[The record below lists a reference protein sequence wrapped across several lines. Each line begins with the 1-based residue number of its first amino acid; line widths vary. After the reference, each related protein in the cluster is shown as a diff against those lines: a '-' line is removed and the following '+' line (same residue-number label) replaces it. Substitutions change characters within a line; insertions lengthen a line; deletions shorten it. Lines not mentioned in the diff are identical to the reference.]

1 MRLSHKLLSAAVLLL
16 CFALFITL
24 LPTTKAWAVQTA
36 KTAESSF
43 SDEDL
48 DVMRKALTAGVE
60 VRGKKPELPRLLP
73 SDTTVKAVG
82 KVLEK
87 DLPLYFK
94 NTEDSSVYVY
104 LPQEAI
110 VSVLEDCEEKFRVSY
125 NNWTGFVSAEAI
137 ELFKRNDTFACYGVV
152 DTEELS
158 VYAEAAAENETAEPV
173 ATLTGGARIEVSAFR
188 QGWFAVKSGDIAGFV
203 SGDSLDL
210 TLEKEAPKPVV
221 KTPPKEEKKTEGTA
235 KEEADSKTEDSSS
248 TVVNGSGSDI
258 AAYAMQ
264 FVGVP
269 YVYGGASPSGFDC
282 SGFTRYVFAQFG
294 VKLSHGATPQ
304 LNSGAEVSRD
314 NLQPGDL
321 VFFQGTY
328 ATSSAASHCGI
339 YIGDGQFIHSAS
351 SGNRGITISNLSDS
365 YYSRHYLT
373 ARRVAVS

>member
-1 MRLSHKLLSAAVLLL
+1 MRLSHKLLSAAALLL
-16 CFALFITL
+16 CFFLFMTL
-24 LPTTKAWAVQTA
+24 LPTTTAWAVQPA
-36 KTAESSF
+36 KTAETTF

-48 DVMRKALTAGVE
+48 DVVRKALTAGVE

-94 NTEDSSVYVY
+94 NTEDSAVYVY
-104 LPQEAI
+104 LPEEAI

-158 VYAEAAAENETAEPV
+158 VYAEAAAENENAEPV

-188 QGWFAVKSGDIAGFV
+188 QGWFAVKSGDIEGFV

-248 TVVNGSGSDI
+248 AVVNGSGSDI
-258 AAYAMQ
+258 ASFAMQ

-294 VKLSHGATPQ
+294 VKLPHGATPQ
-304 LNSGAEVSRD
+304 LKSGAEVSRD

-373 ARRVAVS
+373 ARRVAV

>member
-1 MRLSHKLLSAAVLLL
+1 MKLSRKLLSAAALLL
-16 CFALFITL
+16 CFVLFITL

-94 NTEDSSVYVY
+94 DTEDSSVYAY
-104 LPQEAI
+104 LPKDAI

-137 ELFKRNDTFACYGVV
+137 ELFKRSDSFACYGVV

-158 VYAEAAAENETAEPV
+158 VYAEAAAENETAEPT
-173 ATLTGGARIEVSAFR
+173 ATLAGGARIEVSAF
-188 QGWFAVKSGDIAGFV
+188 QHGWFAVKSGDIEGFV

-221 KTPPKEEKKTEGTA
+221 KKPAKTET
-235 KEEADSKTEDSSS
+235 KTEENADSKTEDSSS

-294 VKLSHGATPQ
+294 VKLPHGATPQ
-304 LNSGAEVSRD
+304 LKSGAEVSRD

-373 ARRVAVS
+373 ARRVAV

>member
-1 MRLSHKLLSAAVLLL
+1 MKLSHRLLSAAALLL

-24 LPTTKAWAVQTA
+24 LPTTTAWAAQNI
-36 KTAESSF
+36 KNAETTF

-48 DVMRKALTAGVE
+48 DVMRKALAVGVE
-60 VRGKKPELPRLLP
+60 ARGKKPELPRLLP

-94 NTEDSSVYVY
+94 DTEDSAVYVF
-104 LPQEAI
+104 LPEEAI

-137 ELFKRNDTFACYGVV
+137 ELFKRSDSFACYGVV

-158 VYAEAAAENETAEPV
+158 VYAEAAAENETTESI
-173 ATLTGGARIEVSAFR
+173 ATLAGGTRIEVSAFR
-188 QGWFAVKSGDIAGFV
+188 QGWFAVKSGDIEGFV

-221 KTPPKEEKKTEGTA
+221 KAPAKAETKTEEKTA
-235 KEEADSKTEDSSS
+235 EQPESSS
-248 TVVNGSGSDI
+248 PVVNGSGSDI

-282 SGFTRYVFAQFG
+282 SGFTMYVFSHFG
-294 VKLSHGATPQ
+294 VKLPHGATSQ
-304 LNSGAEVSRD
+304 LNSGVEVSRD

-373 ARRVAVS
+373 ARRVEM

>member
-1 MRLSHKLLSAAVLLL
+1 MRLSHKLLSAAALLL
-16 CFALFITL
+16 CFFLFMTL
-24 LPTTKAWAVQTA
+24 LPTTTAWAVQPA
-36 KTAESSF
+36 KTAETTF

-48 DVMRKALTAGVE
+48 DVVRKALTAGVE

-94 NTEDSSVYVY
+94 NTEDSAVYVY

-158 VYAEAAAENETAEPV
+158 VYAEAAAENENAEPV

-235 KEEADSKTEDSSS
+235 KEDADSKTEDSSS
-248 TVVNGSGSDI
+248 PVVNGSGSDI
-258 AAYAMQ
+258 ASFAMQ

-294 VKLSHGATPQ
+294 VKLPHGATPQ
-304 LNSGAEVSRD
+304 LNSGTEVSRD

-373 ARRVAVS
+373 ARRVEM

>member
-1 MRLSHKLLSAAVLLL
+1 MKLSRKILSAAALLL
-16 CFALFITL
+16 CFVLFITL
-24 LPTTKAWAVQTA
+24 LPTTKAWAVQTT
-36 KTAESSF
+36 KTTEASF

-48 DVMRKALTAGVE
+48 DVMRKALAVGVE
-60 VRGKKPELPRLLP
+60 VHGKKPELPRLLP

-94 NTEDSSVYVY
+94 NTQDSAVYVY
-104 LPQEAI
+104 LPEDAI

-125 NNWTGFVSAEAI
+125 NNWTGFVSAESI

-158 VYAEAAAENETAEPV
+158 VYAEAAADNETTEPV
-173 ATLTGGARIEVSAFR
+173 ATLEGGARIEVSAF
-188 QGWFAVKSGDIAGFV
+188 QHGWFAVKSDDIEGFV

-221 KTPPKEEKKTEGTA
+221 KTPPKEETKTEEKA
-235 KEEADSKTEDSSS
+235 EESADSNTDSSS
-248 TVVNGSGSDI
+248 AVVNGSGSDI
-258 AAYAMQ
+258 ASYAMQ

-294 VKLSHGATPQ
+294 VKLPHGATPQ
-304 LNSGAEVSRD
+304 LNSGVEVSRD

-328 ATSSAASHCGI
+328 ATSAAASHCGI

-365 YYSRHYLT
+365 YYTRHYLT
-373 ARRVAVS
+373 ARRVEM

>member
-1 MRLSHKLLSAAVLLL
+1 M
-16 CFALFITL
+16 TL
-24 LPTTKAWAVQTA
+24 LPTTKAWAVQTT
-36 KTAESSF
+36 KTAETTF

-94 NTEDSSVYVY
+94 NTEDSAVYVY
-104 LPQEAI
+104 LPKEAI

-158 VYAEAAAENETAEPV
+158 VYAEAAAENENAEPV

-221 KTPPKEEKKTEGTA
+221 KTPPKEEKKTEEKA
-235 KEEADSKTEDSSS
+235 KEDADTKTEDSSS

-258 AAYAMQ
+258 ASFAMQ

-294 VKLSHGATPQ
+294 VKLPHGATPQ

-328 ATSSAASHCGI
+328 ATSAAASHCGI

-373 ARRVAVS
+373 ARRVAV

>member
-1 MRLSHKLLSAAVLLL
+1 MKLSRKILSAATLLL
-16 CFALFITL
+16 CFALFVTL
-24 LPTTKAWAVQTA
+24 LPTTKVWAAQTT
-36 KTAESSF
+36 KTTEVSF
-43 SDEDL
+43 TDEDL
-48 DVMRKALTAGVE
+48 DVMRKALAVGVE
-60 VRGKKPELPRLLP
+60 ARGKKPELPRLLP

-82 KVLEK
+82 KVIEK

-94 NTEDSSVYVY
+94 DTEDSGLYAY
-104 LPQEAI
+104 LPKDAI

-125 NNWTGFVSAEAI
+125 NNWTGYVSAEAI
-137 ELFKRNDTFACYGVV
+137 ELLKRNDTFECYGVV
-152 DTEELS
+152 DTEELN
-158 VYAEAAAENETAEPV
+158 VYAEAATENETAEAV
-173 ATLTGGARIEVSAFR
+173 STLKGGARIEVSAF
-188 QGWFAVKSGDIAGFV
+188 QHGWFAVKSGDIEGFV

-221 KTPPKEEKKTEGTA
+221 KKTTKA
-235 KEEADSKTEDSSS
+235 ATKTEDST

-282 SGFTRYVFAQFG
+282 SGFTRYVFAHFG
-294 VKLSHGATPQ
+294 VKLPHGATPQ
-304 LNSGAEVSRD
+304 LKSGVEVSRD

-328 ATSSAASHCGI
+328 ATSAAASHCGI

-351 SGNRGITISNLSDS
+351 GGNRGITISSLNDS

-373 ARRVAVS
+373 ARRVEM

>member
-1 MRLSHKLLSAAVLLL
+1 MKLSRKILSAVTLLL
-16 CFALFITL
+16 CLALFVTL
-24 LPTTKAWAVQTA
+24 LPTTKAWAAQNT
-36 KTAESSF
+36 KTTEVTF
-43 SDEDL
+43 SNEDL
-48 DVMRKALTAGVE
+48 DVMRKALAVGVE
-60 VRGKKPELPRLLP
+60 ARGKKPELPRLLP
-73 SDTTVKAVG
+73 SDTTVKGVG
-82 KVLEK
+82 KVIEK

-94 NTEDSSVYVY
+94 DTEDSSVYAY
-104 LPQEAI
+104 LPKEAI
-110 VSVLEDCEEKFRVSY
+110 VSVLEDCEEMFRVSY
-125 NNWTGFVSAEAI
+125 NNWTGFVNAEAI
-137 ELFKRNDTFACYGVV
+137 ELFKRNDTFACYGIV

-173 ATLTGGARIEVSAFR
+173 ATLSGGARIEVSSF
-188 QGWFAVKSGDIAGFV
+188 QHGWFAVKSGDIEGFV

-221 KTPPKEEKKTEGTA
+221 KKPTKTET
-235 KEEADSKTEDSSS
+235 KTEETFDSKSDSSS

-269 YVYGGASPSGFDC
+269 YAYGGSSPSGFDC
-282 SGFTRYVFAQFG
+282 SGFTRYVFSHFG
-294 VKLSHGATPQ
+294 VALPHGATPQ
-304 LNSGAEVSRD
+304 LNSGVEVSRD

-351 SGNRGITISNLSDS
+351 SGNRGITISSLNDS

-373 ARRVAVS
+373 ARRVAI

>member
-1 MRLSHKLLSAAVLLL
+1 MRLSHKLLSAAALLL
-16 CFALFITL
+16 CFFLFMTL
-24 LPTTKAWAVQTA
+24 LPTTTAWAVQPA
-36 KTAESSF
+36 KTAETTF

-48 DVMRKALTAGVE
+48 DVVRKALTAGVE

-73 SDTTVKAVG
+73 RDTTVKAVG

-94 NTEDSSVYVY
+94 NTEASAVYVY

-158 VYAEAAAENETAEPV
+158 VFSEAAAENENAEPV

-188 QGWFAVKSGDIAGFV
+188 QGWFAIKSGDIEGFV

-248 TVVNGSGSDI
+248 PVVNGSGSDI

-294 VKLSHGATPQ
+294 VKLPHGATPQ

-373 ARRVAVS
+373 ARRVAV

>member
-1 MRLSHKLLSAAVLLL
+1 M
-16 CFALFITL
+16 TL
-24 LPTTKAWAVQTA
+24 LPTTTAWAVQPA
-36 KTAESSF
+36 KTAETTF

-48 DVMRKALTAGVE
+48 DVVRKALTAGVE

-94 NTEDSSVYVY
+94 NTEDSAVYVY

-158 VYAEAAAENETAEPV
+158 VYAEAAAENENAEPV

-235 KEEADSKTEDSSS
+235 EEEADSKTEDSSS
-248 TVVNGSGSDI
+248 AVVNGSGSDI

-294 VKLSHGATPQ
+294 VKLPHGATPQ

-373 ARRVAVS
+373 ARRVEM

>member
-1 MRLSHKLLSAAVLLL
+1 MKLSRKILSAAVLLL
-16 CFALFITL
+16 CFALFVTL
-24 LPTTKAWAVQTA
+24 LPTTTAWAAQTD
-36 KTAESSF
+36 KNTEVTF

-48 DVMRKALTAGVE
+48 DVMRKALAVGVE
-60 VRGKKPELPRLLP
+60 ARGKKPDLPRLLP
-73 SDTTVKAVG
+73 SDTTVKGVG
-82 KVLEK
+82 KVIEK

-94 NTEDSSVYVY
+94 DTEDSAVYAY
-104 LPQEAI
+104 LPKNAI

-125 NNWTGFVSAEAI
+125 NNWTGYVSAESI
-137 ELFKRNDTFACYGVV
+137 ELFKRSDTFECYGVV

-158 VYAEAAAENETAEPV
+158 VYAEATAENETAEPT
-173 ATLTGGARIEVSAFR
+173 ATLKGGARIEVSAFR
-188 QGWFAVKSGDIAGFV
+188 QGWFAVKSGDIEGFV

-221 KTPPKEEKKTEGTA
+221 KKSTKTEDKKTEDKAET
-235 KEEADSKTEDSSS
+235 

-282 SGFTRYVFAQFG
+282 SGFTRYVFAHFG
-294 VKLSHGATPQ
+294 VKLAHGATPQ
-304 LNSGAEVSRD
+304 LNNGVEVSRD

-328 ATSSAASHCGI
+328 ATSAAASHCGI

-351 SGNRGITISNLSDS
+351 SGNRGITISSLNDS

-373 ARRVAVS
+373 ARRVEM

>member
-1 MRLSHKLLSAAVLLL
+1 MRLSHKLLSAAALLL
-16 CFALFITL
+16 CFFLFMTL
-24 LPTTKAWAVQTA
+24 LPTTTAWAVQPA
-36 KTAESSF
+36 KTAETTF

-48 DVMRKALTAGVE
+48 DVVRKALTAGVE

-94 NTEDSSVYVY
+94 NTEDSAVYVY
-104 LPQEAI
+104 LPEEAI
-110 VSVLEDCEEKFRVSY
+110 VAVLEDCEEKFRVSY

-158 VYAEAAAENETAEPV
+158 VYAEAAAENENAEPV

-188 QGWFAVKSGDIAGFV
+188 QGWFAIKSGDIEGFV

-235 KEEADSKTEDSSS
+235 EEEADNKTEDSSS

-258 AAYAMQ
+258 ASFAMQ

-294 VKLSHGATPQ
+294 VKLPHGATPQ

-373 ARRVAVS
+373 ARRVAV

>member
-1 MRLSHKLLSAAVLLL
+1 MRLSHKLLSAAALLL
-16 CFALFITL
+16 CFFLFMTL
-24 LPTTKAWAVQTA
+24 LPTTTAWAVQPA
-36 KTAESSF
+36 KTAETTF

-48 DVMRKALTAGVE
+48 DVVRKALTAGVE

-94 NTEDSSVYVY
+94 DTEDSAVYVY
-104 LPQEAI
+104 LPKEAI
-110 VSVLEDCEEKFRVSY
+110 VSVLEDCDSRFRVSY

-158 VYAEAAAENETAEPV
+158 VYAEAAAENENAEPV

-188 QGWFAVKSGDIAGFV
+188 QGWFAVKSGDIEGFV

-210 TLEKEAPKPVV
+210 TLGKEAPKPVV

-235 KEEADSKTEDSSS
+235 EEKTDSKTEDSSS
-248 TVVNGSGSDI
+248 PVVNGSGSDI

-294 VKLSHGATPQ
+294 VKLPHGATPQ

-373 ARRVAVS
+373 ARRVAV

>member
-1 MRLSHKLLSAAVLLL
+1 MKLSRKILSAATLLL
-16 CFALFITL
+16 CLALFITL
-24 LPTTKAWAVQTA
+24 LPTTKAWAAQTA
-36 KTAESSF
+36 KTTEVTF

-48 DVMRKALTAGVE
+48 DVMRKALAVGVE
-60 VRGKKPELPRLLP
+60 ARGKKPELPRLLP

-94 NTEDSSVYVY
+94 DTDDSAVYVY
-104 LPQEAI
+104 LPKEAI

-125 NNWTGFVSAEAI
+125 NNWTGFVSAESI

-158 VYAEAAAENETAEPV
+158 VYADAAENETAEPT
-173 ATLTGGARIEVSAFR
+173 ATLTGGARIEVSAF
-188 QGWFAVKSGDIAGFV
+188 QHGWFAVKSGDIEGFV

-221 KTPPKEEKKTEGTA
+221 KAPAKTEEKKT
-235 KEEADSKTEDSSS
+235 DDKTET
-248 TVVNGSGSDI
+248 TVVNGSGNDI

-269 YVYGGASPSGFDC
+269 YAYGGASPSGFDC
-282 SGFTRYVFAQFG
+282 SGFTRYVFAHFG
-294 VKLSHGATPQ
+294 VKLPHGATPQ
-304 LNSGAEVSRD
+304 LNSGVEVSRD

-351 SGNRGITISNLSDS
+351 SGNRGITISSLNDS

-373 ARRVAVS
+373 ARRVEM

>member
-104 LPQEAI
+104 LPKEAI

-188 QGWFAVKSGDIAGFV
+188 QGWFAVKSGDIEGFV

-221 KTPPKEEKKTEGTA
+221 KTPPKEEKKPEGTA

-294 VKLSHGATPQ
+294 VKLPHGATPQ
-304 LNSGAEVSRD
+304 LKSGAEVSRD

-373 ARRVAVS
+373 ARRVAV

>member
-1 MRLSHKLLSAAVLLL
+1 MKLSRKLLSAAALLL
-16 CFALFITL
+16 CFVLFMTL
-24 LPTTKAWAVQTA
+24 LPTTKAWAAQTA
-36 KTAESSF
+36 KTAETSF

-82 KVLEK
+82 EVLEK

-94 NTEDSSVYVY
+94 NTEDSAVYVY
-104 LPQEAI
+104 LPKEAI

-137 ELFKRNDTFACYGVV
+137 KLFKRNDSFACYGVV

-158 VYAEAAAENETAEPV
+158 VYAEAAAENENTEPV

-188 QGWFAVKSGDIAGFV
+188 QGWFAVKSGDIEGFV

-221 KTPPKEEKKTEGTA
+221 KTPPKEEKKTEEKT
-235 KEEADSKTEDSSS
+235 KEDADSKTEDSSS
-248 TVVNGSGSDI
+248 PVVNGSGSDI
-258 AAYAMQ
+258 ASFAMQ

-294 VKLSHGATPQ
+294 VKLPHGATPQ

-328 ATSSAASHCGI
+328 ATSAAASHCGI

-373 ARRVAVS
+373 ARRVAV

>member
-1 MRLSHKLLSAAVLLL
+1 MRLSRKLLSAAILLL
-16 CFALFITL
+16 CFALFMTL
-24 LPTTKAWAVQTA
+24 LPTTKAWAVQTT
-36 KTAESSF
+36 KTTEATF

-48 DVMRKALTAGVE
+48 DVMRKALAVGIE
-60 VRGKKPELPRLLP
+60 ACGKKPELPRLLP

-94 NTEDSSVYVY
+94 DTEDSAVYVY
-104 LPQEAI
+104 LPKEAI
-110 VSVLEDCEEKFRVSY
+110 VSVLEDCDSRFRVSY

-188 QGWFAVKSGDIAGFV
+188 QGWFAVKSGDIEGFV

-210 TLEKEAPKPVV
+210 TLEKEKPVV
-221 KTPPKEEKKTEGTA
+221 KTPPKEEKKA
-235 KEEADSKTEDSSS
+235 EETSDSKTDSSS

-258 AAYAMQ
+258 ASYAMQ

-269 YVYGGASPSGFDC
+269 YVYGGSSPSGFDC

-294 VKLSHGATPQ
+294 VTLPHGATPQ
-304 LNSGAEVSRD
+304 LSCGTEVSRD
-314 NLQPGDL
+314 DLQPGDL

-339 YIGDGQFIHSAS
+339 YIGSGQFIHSAS

-373 ARRVAVS
+373 ARRIAL